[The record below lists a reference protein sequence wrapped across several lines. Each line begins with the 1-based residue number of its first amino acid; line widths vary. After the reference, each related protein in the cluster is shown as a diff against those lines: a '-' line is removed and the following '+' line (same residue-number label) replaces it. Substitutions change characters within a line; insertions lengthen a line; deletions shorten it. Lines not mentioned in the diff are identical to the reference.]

1 MTQAN
6 LLELA
11 KQGDAQAIASLM
23 NRQLQPKGITVKAAL
38 KDACL
43 QVMLESAQVPN
54 QQALVAF
61 VRKGIVGLGAAS
73 IKRVKIYGRQTGEEF
88 PAWNQEFELVVH
100 ASSTPSPINTD
111 STFSSNHNQQ
121 LESPV
126 VTHGNLQSKI
136 APENLRDNN
145 IYYEIEGSN
154 GQIRLTHNRIII
166 SRKGGTA
173 FLTQGLKGDKEIPI
187 SRITA
192 MQFKRVD
199 ALTQG
204 YLQFSI
210 QGGIESKGGV
220 FAAVRDENTV
230 MFHELEQLEFE
241 EVKRYVNSVIDA
253 DPIDFYKLRFL
264 ELKKLKEL
272 RIQDNIKEEAENFR
286 ASREAFLTKKKKKP
300 LKPLVQALI
309 VSWLILF
316 CFLLLTPKGSGFN
329 ILSGMALLTLLIITV
344 LLLSRTWIEAD

>member
-1 MTQAN
+1 MTQPN

-23 NRQLQPKGITVKAAL
+23 NRQLQPKGITAKVAL

-43 QVMLESAQVPN
+43 QIMLESAQVPN

-61 VRKGIVGLGAAS
+61 IRKSIVGLGAAS
-73 IKRVKIYGRQTGEEF
+73 IERVKIYGRQTGEEF

-100 ASSTPSPINTD
+100 ASSTQSPINTD
-111 STFSSNHNQQ
+111 STFSSDHNQQ

-126 VTHGNLQSKI
+126 VTHRNLPSKI
-136 APENLRDNN
+136 VPENLKDNN
-145 IYYEIEGSN
+145 IYYEIEGIN

-166 SRKGGTA
+166 S
-173 FLTQGLKGDKEIPI
+173 QGLKGDKEIPI

-192 MQFKRVD
+192 MKFKCAD
-199 ALTQG
+199 ALTQQG

-230 MFHELEQLEFE
+230 IFYEFEQLEFE

-253 DPIDFYKLRFL
+253 DPIDFDKLRFL
-264 ELKKLKEL
+264 ELKKLKGL
-272 RIQDNIKEEAENFR
+272 KIKEGAEKLR
-286 ASREAFLTKKKKKP
+286 ASREAVLTKKKKKP
-300 LKPLVQALI
+300 LTTLVKLLI
-309 VSWLILF
+309 GACFILF
-316 CFLLLTPKGSGFN
+316 VFVLLTPQGSVFN
-329 ILSGMALLTLLIITV
+329 TLSGSLLLIISLV
-344 LLLSRTWIEAD
+344 FLCMALIKPD

>member
-1 MTQAN
+1 MAQTN

-23 NRQLQPKGITVKAAL
+23 NRQLQPKGITVKVAL

-43 QVMLESAQVPN
+43 QIMLESAQVPN

-73 IKRVKIYGRQTGEEF
+73 IERVKIYGRQTGEEF

-111 STFSSNHNQQ
+111 STFSSDHNQQ

-126 VTHGNLQSKI
+126 ITHKNLPSKI
-136 APENLRDNN
+136 VPENLKDNN
-145 IYYEIEGSN
+145 IYYEIEGIN

-166 SRKGGTA
+166 S
-173 FLTQGLKGDKEIPI
+173 QGLKGDKEIPI

-192 MQFKRVD
+192 MLFKRAD
-199 ALTQG
+199 ALTQQG
-204 YLQFSI
+204 YLQFSL

-220 FAAVRDENTV
+220 FAAVKDENTV
-230 MFHELEQLEFE
+230 IFHEFEQLEFE

-253 DPIDFYKLRFL
+253 DPIDFDKLRFL

-272 RIQDNIKEEAENFR
+272 RIKEGAEKLR
-286 ASREAFLTKKKKKP
+286 ASREAFLTRKKKKS
-300 LKPLVQALI
+300 LKPSVQALI

-316 CFLLLTPKGSGFN
+316 CFLLITPKGSGFN
-329 ILSGMALLTLLIITV
+329 ILSGIALLTLLIITV

>member
-1 MTQAN
+1 MTQPN

-11 KQGDAQAIASLM
+11 KQGDAQAIASLI
-23 NRQLQPKGITVKAAL
+23 NRQLQPKGITVKVAL

-43 QVMLESAQVPN
+43 QIMVESAQVPN

-61 VRKGIVGLGAAS
+61 LRKGITGLTTAS
-73 IKRVKIYGRQTGEEF
+73 IERVKIYGRQAGEEF

-100 ASSTPSPINTD
+100 PSSTPSSINTD
-111 STFSSNHNQQ
+111 SNFSSDHNQQ
-121 LESPV
+121 LEPPV
-126 VTHGNLQSKI
+126 VTHINLPSKFV
-136 APENLRDNN
+136 PENLRDNN

-166 SRKGGTA
+166 S
-173 FLTQGLKGDKEIPI
+173 QGLKGDKEIPI

-192 MQFKRVD
+192 MKFKRAD
-199 ALTQG
+199 ALTQQG

-230 MFHELEQLEFE
+230 IFHEFEQPEFE

-253 DPIDFYKLRFL
+253 DPINFDKLRFL

-272 RIQDNIKEEAENFR
+272 RIKEEAEKLR
-286 ASREAFLTKKKKKP
+286 ASREASLTKKKKKP
-300 LKPLVQALI
+300 LTTLAKLLI
-309 VSWLILF
+309 GACFILF
-316 CFLLLTPKGSGFN
+316 MFVLLTPQGSILN
-329 ILSGMALLTLLIITV
+329 NLSGIVLLIIS
-344 LLLSRTWIEAD
+344 LISLYMALIKAD

>member
-1 MTQAN
+1 MTQLN

-11 KQGDAQAIASLM
+11 KQGDASAIASLM
-23 NRQLQPKGITVKAAL
+23 NRQLQPKGITVKVAL

-43 QVMLESAQVPN
+43 QIMLESAQVPN

-73 IKRVKIYGRQTGEEF
+73 IERVKIYGRQTGEEF

-111 STFSSNHNQQ
+111 STFSSDQNQQ

-126 VTHGNLQSKI
+126 VTHINLPSKI

-154 GQIRLTHNRIII
+154 GQIRLIHNRIII
-166 SRKGGTA
+166 SRKGATA
-173 FLTQGLKGDKEIPI
+173 FLTQGLKGDKEIPL

-192 MQFKRVD
+192 MQFKRAD
-199 ALTQG
+199 ALTKG

-220 FAAVRDENTV
+220 FAAVTDENTI
-230 MFHELEQLEFE
+230 MFTELEQPEFE
-241 EVKRYVNSVIDA
+241 ELKRYVNSVIDA
-253 DPIDFYKLRFL
+253 EPIDFDELRFL
-264 ELKKLKEL
+264 ELKAL
-272 RIQDNIKEEAENFR
+272 RIKKNQEQKEAIEKVTVTNKKNAKKVIK
-286 ASREAFLTKKKKKP
+286 P
-300 LKPLVQALI
+300 ILI
-309 VSWLILF
+309 VAVVSYIVMYFSPDDSAL
-316 CFLLLTPKGSGFN
+316 K
-329 ILSGMALLTLLIITV
+329 ILSALLLIISGGSAIIAGIV
-344 LLLSRTWIEAD
+344 ILDDRG